1 MAFELERAD
10 LRCADRDR
18 DECVERLRAAAMEG
32 RLDHEELEERL
43 AAAYSAKTYGD
54 LTRLVADV
62 TLPAA
67 RPVTAPPVF
76 VQPARRMNGLAV
88 ASLLLSLF
96 GFIGLVGAVAGVILG
111 HTALRQ
117 INASGGAQGG
127 RALAA
132 MGLCVGYFW
141 IGLAVLMVTLAV
153 VL

>member
-10 LRCADRDR
+10 LRCADADR
-18 DECVERLRAAAMEG
+18 DDCVERLRAAAMEG

-43 AAAYSAKTYGD
+43 AAAYAAKTCGD

-62 TLPAA
+62 TPPAA
-67 RPVTAPPVF
+67 VPPSAPPLF
-76 VQPARRMNGLAV
+76 VRPARRMNGLAV

-96 GFIGLVGAVAGVILG
+96 WFGFIGSVAGVILG

-127 RALAA
+127 RAIAIT
-132 MGLCVGYFW
+132 GLLVGYFW
-141 IGLAVLMVTLAV
+141 IGIAVLMLALAV